1 MSIEQNLADLTAAV
15 NNLTAVLQSK
25 LMAGSIGQAAVT
37 EIAANAT
44 AAAATV
50 TAKKD
55 QKAVAASSAP
65 PADTAPATKGTTAAD
80 SGAIDFTSQIQKPI
94 VALAAGGKRAEAL
107 AILKALGAAKASEI
121 KPADYA
127 RAVEL
132 IAKVA

>member
-55 QKAVAASSAP
+55 QKAAAASSAL
-65 PADTAPATKGTTAAD
+65 PADTPATKATTAAD
-80 SGAIDFTSQIQKPI
+80 SGTIDFTSQIQKPI

-107 AILKALGAAKASEI
+107 AILKELGAAKASEI

>member
-44 AAAATV
+44 AAAAKV

-55 QKAVAASSAP
+55 QKAEAASSAP
-65 PADTAPATKGTTAAD
+65 PADTPATKATTAAD
-80 SGAIDFTSQIQKPI
+80 SGTIDFTSQIQKPI

-132 IAKVA
+132 IAKAA

>member
-44 AAAATV
+44 AAAETV

-55 QKAVAASSAP
+55 QKAAAAASSAP
-65 PADTAPATKGTTAAD
+65 PADTPATKATTAAD
-80 SGAIDFTSQIQKPI
+80 SGTIDFTSQIQKPI

-107 AILKALGAAKASEI
+107 AILKELGAAKASEI

>member
-55 QKAVAASSAP
+55 QKAAAASSAP
-65 PADTAPATKGTTAAD
+65 PADTPATKATTAAD
-80 SGAIDFTSQIQKPI
+80 SGTIDFTSQIQKPI

-107 AILKALGAAKASEI
+107 AILKELGAAKASEI